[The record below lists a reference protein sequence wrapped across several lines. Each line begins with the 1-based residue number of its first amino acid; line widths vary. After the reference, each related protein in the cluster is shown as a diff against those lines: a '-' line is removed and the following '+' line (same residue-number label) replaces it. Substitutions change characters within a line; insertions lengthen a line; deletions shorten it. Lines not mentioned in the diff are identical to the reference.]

1 MIKFFRHIRRAL
13 INENNMGKYFKYA
26 IGEILLVM
34 IGILLAL
41 QVNNWNN
48 NRLDAIKEQM
58 FLKNLKEDFKT
69 NLAEQKRIYVMFTEG
84 YQASVDLLEFIKGD
98 KELTPG
104 EIENLIDNMINKT
117 QSLDMYSGSIDE
129 IINTGSL
136 NIIRDSKLRKQLS
149 NWSFYMADYRD
160 DIEIMNDYL
169 FGFVIPSLTKKTIL
183 RNTKVPT
190 HFTDELEISKISRSG
205 FSIDYN
211 KTLRTLEFENEVYNN
226 TLNYMYT
233 MNSYKVL
240 ESYLE
245 ESLELIEA
253 NMK

>member
-1 MIKFFRHIRRAL
+1 MIKFFRHIRKSL
-13 INENNMGKYFKYA
+13 LMENKTSKYFKYA

-48 NRLDAIKEQM
+48 NRLDVIKEQM
-58 FLKNLKEDFKT
+58 FLKNLQEHFKT
-69 NLAEQKRIYVMFTEG
+69 NLAEQKRIYIMFTEG
-84 YQASVDLLEFIKGD
+84 YQASVNLLEFIKGD
-98 KELTPG
+98 LELTSG
-104 EIENLIDNMINKT
+104 DVESLIDNMINKT

-136 NIIRDSKLRKQLS
+136 NIIRDPKLRKQLS
-149 NWSFYMADYRD
+149 NWSFQMDDYRD
-160 DIEIMNDYL
+160 DIDIMNNYL
-169 FGFVIPSLTKKTIL
+169 FGFIIPSLTKKAIL
-183 RNTKVPT
+183 RNTKVPS

-205 FSIDYN
+205 FSIDYH

-226 TLNYMYT
+226 TLNYMYS

-240 ESYLE
+240 ENYLKE
-245 ESLELIEA
+245 TLKLIEL
-253 NMK
+253 NME